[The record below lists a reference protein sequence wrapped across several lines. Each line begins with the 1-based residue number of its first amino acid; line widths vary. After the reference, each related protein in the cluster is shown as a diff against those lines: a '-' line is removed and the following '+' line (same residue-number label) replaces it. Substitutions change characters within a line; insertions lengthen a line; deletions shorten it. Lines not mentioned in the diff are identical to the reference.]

1 MLELS
6 AHGLKILWG
15 EDGLSTSSVITVMF
29 LGLRP
34 LREVMEVGIR
44 DLGAGMKPKESS
56 VKPEMV
62 DWACDQPRRL
72 QCLAG
77 AGLAY
82 GIATLACAMLFWRG
96 F

>member
-62 DWACDQPRRL
+62 DWACDQVEIDSSSVGSVCRVL
-72 QCLAG
+72 EL
-77 AGLAY
+77 LMFS
-82 GIATLACAMLFWRG
+82 LLLS
-96 F
+96 